1 MDTRVGMQSIYQN
14 AIIGNQQITAQL
26 QALQAQATTGQKFA
40 QVSDDPA
47 AALSLLS
54 TTDQEQRLTA
64 HLANIQSATTALNT
78 SVAALQQVND
88 IFTQAKSLAIQ
99 ASSANNDPTSYAAL
113 ADQINGLINNLLTAA
128 NTQSNGTYVFSG
140 TASATKPF
148 TIASQDS
155 SGNVQRVGYQAAAA
169 GASAT
174 VADAQQVELYYPG
187 SSVFQMQNRQ
197 TAVFSGTTG
206 AAPGTGT
213 DSATSQAALTIQH
226 TATTFAA
233 GSGVQAGT
241 NSAAGDTILGPAGAH
256 TLQITDTSGNGTA
269 GTVSL
274 DGGPAIAFTNA
285 DTNLR
290 VTNNTGDV
298 AFLDTSAITAGFNGN
313 VALTASGNMSID
325 GGATSTPLTFSGN
338 QAVTD
343 GTTGAVTFVD
353 TTKVVRAGTEI
364 VQYPGTS
371 DAFQALISLRDD
383 LNNVNHL
390 SSADQLKALTGHI
403 ADLDNVS
410 THILSTLGQQS
421 ASLQSLGSL
430 QSHLTA
436 LQLSAKETIGNVGNA
451 DITDVVVK
459 LQSYEQLLQLSLAA
473 FAQIHSISLLNYLK

>member
-14 AIIGNQQITAQL
+14 AILGNQQITAQL

-40 QVSDDPA
+40 QVSDDPG
-47 AALSLLS
+47 AALSLMS

-99 ASSANNDPTSYAAL
+99 ASSSNNDPTSYAAL
-113 ADQINGLINNLLTAA
+113 AAQINGLINNLLTAA

-148 TIASQDS
+148 TVASQDA
-155 SGNVQRVGYQAAAA
+155 SGNVQRVGYQAAAV

-197 TAVFSGTTG
+197 AAVFSGTTG

-213 DSATSQAALTIQH
+213 DSATSQGILTIQH
-226 TATTFAA
+226 TATTFAP

-241 NSAAGDTILGPAGAH
+241 SSAAGDTVLGPAGAH

-298 AFLDTSAITAGFNGN
+298 IFLDTSAITPNFNGN
-313 VALTASGNMSID
+313 VAVTASGTMSID
-325 GGATSTPLTFSGN
+325 GGATSTPLTFSAN

-343 GTTGAVTFVD
+343 GATARSRSSIRPRSFVPEPRSCNIRERRMRSRPSSPCATTS
-353 TTKVVRAGTEI
+353 TTSITCRPPINSKRSRAISATWT
-364 VQYPGTS
+364 TS
-371 DAFQALISLRDD
+371 QPICCPRSGNSR
-383 LNNVNHL
+383 HRC
-390 SSADQLKALTGHI
+390 KAWARYSRI
-403 ADLDNVS
+403 
-410 THILSTLGQQS
+410 
-421 ASLQSLGSL
+421 
-430 QSHLTA
+430 
-436 LQLSAKETIGNVGNA
+436 
-451 DITDVVVK
+451 
-459 LQSYEQLLQLSLAA
+459 
-473 FAQIHSISLLNYLK
+473 